1 MPFTADQIAASLDTA
16 PAWAK
21 IGLTMRS
28 ERLRED
34 ALRELAQHVHTS
46 LYEPPR
52 RDEGQLALPL

>member
-1 MPFTADQIAASLDTA
+1 MPTAADIAASLDTA

-34 ALRELAQHVHTS
+34 AVQEIARHVHMS
-46 LYEPPR
+46 LYEAPR
-52 RDEGQLALPL
+52 ASLGQLTLPL